1 MSIKH
6 NKQETD
12 KAYYSYSKTAPSGSL
27 TVDFIVIH
35 AIFHMGHLL
44 GKTDG
49 EKEHSFPLPPSP
61 KEETSPFWQVFSHH

>member
-6 NKQETD
+6 NEQEPSKT
-12 KAYYSYSKTAPSGSL
+12 YSSYSKIAPSGSL
-27 TVDFIVIH
+27 AADFTVIY

-49 EKEHSFPLPPSP
+49 EKEHSFPLSSP
-61 KEETSPFWQVFSHH
+61 LPKK